1 MISEGESSSRLEI
14 AHVLFMDVVGYSTLL
29 ITEQTKV
36 IAELTNVVRGGSRF
50 RRAEKEGKLLRVPTG
65 DGMVLVFFDDPQA
78 PIECAMEIASVI
90 KSNPSLP
97 LRMGIHSGP
106 VNQISDV
113 NDRSNVA
120 GAGVDMAQRVMDC
133 GDAGHILLTKRAADD
148 LAPLPRWNP
157 HLHEL
162 GECEVKH
169 GRKISLVNFYTGE
182 VGNPQP
188 PKKCIAAKER
198 TKPKVT
204 LADFLRSPAVATV
217 VLLLIAALATT
228 LIFFRYRGQVTP
240 AAPINSKS
248 IAVLPFENLSHDPDN
263 AYFADGIQE
272 ELLTRLSKIADLKVI
287 SRTSTQRYK
296 STPSNLPEIAKQLG
310 VVNILE
316 GTVQKA
322 ADQVRVNVQ
331 LINAKNDSHL
341 WADKFD
347 RKLTDVFAVES
358 EIAGKIANTLQAKL
372 TASEE
377 QRIAAR
383 PTNDSDAHQLYLKGR
398 YFWGKQTGPDLAKAI
413 DYFNQAV
420 AKDPKYA
427 AAYAGL
433 SDCYGV
439 LFFWTPNPTS
449 SERSDFMQKAKTAA
463 EKALEIDDTLAEAHQ
478 SLATILFL
486 TDFNVAGAKREL
498 ERALELNPN
507 YAPAHQWFA
516 NTVLLKVG
524 EIDRAIAETEQAVEL
539 DPFSPFVNANLAYN
553 YIMAR
558 RYPEAIA
565 QARKTIELDPTYYLS
580 HQDLAQAL
588 ELSGHLDEAIA
599 EYEKP
604 HGPSHE
610 PYVLAFRAHVYG
622 IKGDRAKA
630 LQLVN
635 EMKELARHSYVWP
648 SGFALAYLGLGDN
661 EQAMDWLE
669 RSYEQ
674 KEYEMMA
681 LLKLHPMLDPLRG
694 EPRFERLVE
703 KVFSANTAPTI
714 GSKSKF

>member
-1 MISEGESSSRLEI
+1 MSSEDESASRLEI

-36 IAELTNVVRGGSRF
+36 IAELTKVVRGSSRF
-50 RRAEKEGKLLRVPTG
+50 CRAEAEGKLLRVPTG

-78 PIECAMEIASVI
+78 PIECAVEIASAI
-90 KSNPSLP
+90 KSNPHLP

-106 VNQISDV
+106 VNQIIDV

-120 GAGVDMAQRVMDC
+120 GAGIDTAQRVMDC
-133 GDAGHILLTKRAADD
+133 GDTGHILLTKRVADD

-162 GECEVKH
+162 GEYEVKH
-169 GRKISLVNFYTGE
+169 GRKVSLVNFYTSE
-182 VGNPQP
+182 VGNPELP
-188 PKKCIAAKER
+188 TKCIAEKKQ
-198 TKPKVT
+198 TKPRVT
-204 LADFLRSPAVATV
+204 LSDFMTSPVGV
-217 VLLLIAALATT
+217 MMVILLIAALVTA
-228 LIFFRYRGQVTP
+228 LIFFHYREQLRP
-240 AAPINSKS
+240 AAPITGKS

-296 STPSNLPEIAKQLG
+296 SAPTNLPEIARQLG

-322 ADQVRVNVQ
+322 DDQVRVNVQ
-331 LINAKNDSHL
+331 LINAKDDSHL

-372 TASEE
+372 TTSEE
-377 QRIAAR
+377 ERIAAR
-383 PTNDSDAHQLYLKGR
+383 PTNDSDAHQLYLRGR
-398 YFWGKQTGPDLAKAI
+398 YFWGKQTGANLEKAI

-420 AKDPKYA
+420 ARDPQYA

-433 SDCYGV
+433 SDCYSV

-449 SERSDFMQKAKTAA
+449 SERSEFMQKARTAA
-463 EKALEIDDTLAEAHQ
+463 EKALEIDGTLGEAHE
-478 SLATILFL
+478 SLANILFL
-486 TDFNVAGAKREL
+486 TEFNVAGAKHEY

-516 NTVLLKVG
+516 NTVLLTLG
-524 EIDRAIAETEQAVEL
+524 EIDRAIAESKRAVEL
-539 DPFSPFVNANLAYN
+539 DPFSPFINASLAYN

-558 RYPEAIA
+558 RYSEAIA
-565 QARKTIELDPTYYLS
+565 QARKTIELDPNYYLS

-610 PYVLAFRAHVYG
+610 PYVLAFRAHAYG

-630 LQLVN
+630 LQLLN
-635 EMKELARHSYVWP
+635 AMKELARHQEVWP
-648 SGFALAYLGLGDN
+648 SGFALAYLGLGDK

-694 EPRFERLVE
+694 EPRFERLIE
-703 KVFSANTAPTI
+703 KVFQ
-714 GSKSKF
+714 